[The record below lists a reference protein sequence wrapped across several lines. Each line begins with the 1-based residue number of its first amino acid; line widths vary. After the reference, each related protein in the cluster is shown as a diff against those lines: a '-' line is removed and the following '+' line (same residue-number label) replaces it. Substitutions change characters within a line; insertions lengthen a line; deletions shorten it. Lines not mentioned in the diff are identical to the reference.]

1 MAAKKAV
8 TKIKLQV
15 KAGEANPAPPIGPA
29 LGQHGVNIMEFC
41 KQFNAKTQKVEK
53 GMPLPVVIDVFA
65 DKSFSF
71 IIKTPPASVL
81 LLKALGVAK
90 GSATPHSQK
99 IGKVTLAQIEEI
111 AKIKQPDLTAKDIKA
126 AMRTI
131 MGTARNM
138 GIEVIGGENV

>member
-1 MAAKKAV
+1 VAVKKAT

-41 KQFNAKTQKVEK
+41 KAFNAKTQKMEK
-53 GMPLPVVIDVFA
+53 GIPLPVVIDVYA

-81 LLKALGVAK
+81 LLKALGIEK
-90 GSATPHSQK
+90 GSSTPHNQK
-99 IGKVTLAQIEEI
+99 IGQVTLAQVEEI
-111 AKIKQPDLTAKDIKA
+111 AKVKHSDLTAKDLKA

-131 MGTARNM
+131 MGTARSM
-138 GIEVIGGENV
+138 GIEIAGGENV

>member
-1 MAAKKAV
+1 MAVKKAS

-41 KQFNAKTQKVEK
+41 KAFNAQTQKVEK
-53 GMPLPVVIDVFA
+53 GLPLSVVISVYA
-65 DKSFSF
+65 DRSFTF

-81 LLKALGVAK
+81 LLKALKIEK
-90 GSATPHSQK
+90 GSATPHKQK
-99 IGKVTLAQIEEI
+99 VGKVTMAQVEEI
-111 AKIKQPDLTAKDIKA
+111 AKIKMPDLTAKDLKA

-138 GIEVIGGENV
+138 GIEVEGSENV